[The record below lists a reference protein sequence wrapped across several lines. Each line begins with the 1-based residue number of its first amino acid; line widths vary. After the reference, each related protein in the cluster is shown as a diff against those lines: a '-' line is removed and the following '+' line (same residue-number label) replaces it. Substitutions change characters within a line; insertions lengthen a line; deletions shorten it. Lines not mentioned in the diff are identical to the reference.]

1 VGEVRTGIAVSDPE
15 RILAS
20 PLQVVRSEDVLAAL
34 RRLVDEEGV
43 SEVVVGVP
51 KTLRGEV
58 GFQAGKVLA
67 RLDALRG
74 ELPGVRFVEWD
85 ERLTTRM
92 AVAGAKARGGKKR
105 GGRVDHLA
113 AARMLQEYLESR
125 GDPEA
130 LR

>member
-1 VGEVRTGIAVSDPE
+1 VGEVRTGIAVSDPD
-15 RILAS
+15 RIVAS
-20 PLQVVRSEDVLAAL
+20 PLLVVRSEDLVGAL
-34 RRLVDEEGV
+34 RRLVDEDGV

-51 KTLRGEV
+51 KTLKGEI

-74 ELPGVRFVEWD
+74 ELTGVRFVEWD

-92 AVAGAKARGGKKR
+92 AVAGSKARGGKKR

-125 GDPEA
+125 GESEA
-130 LR
+130 RR